1 MTNYCLKCFDHD
13 IGLSWEYEN
22 IAGEAKKMKMDLDW
36 GEMVCLAGAMFVHGL
51 YPG

>member
-13 IGLSWEYEN
+13 IGLSWEYGS
-22 IAGEAKKMKMDLDW
+22 IAGEAKKRKTDLDL
-36 GEMVCLAGAMFVHGL
+36 GELVCLVGARFMHGF